1 MMLLRN
7 GAMAAGNSGITQ
19 AFREKCMEQ
28 CYHTMST
35 VVIPELAKAG
45 IADIYND
52 QQWGSVCDVA
62 LLHRKNAMP

>member
-1 MMLLRN
+1 
-7 GAMAAGNSGITQ
+7 MAAGNSGITQ

-45 IADIYND
+45 IADIYN
-52 QQWGSVCDVA
+52 
-62 LLHRKNAMP
+62 